1 MSGAMVARRKQRRD
15 VRAAAGIAPSTKGK
29 TMNKTI
35 ATIRRKNGNIET
47 VDITAKFSGM
57 SDDFFAHLRKA
68 NAKAGQEL
76 IKIEWTYDTDNS
88 YALEQEYKRGM
99 LEGGDGYIPDMT
111 KSPKYRKWTETKV
124 FS

>member
-1 MSGAMVARRKQRRD
+1 
-15 VRAAAGIAPSTKGK
+15 
-29 TMNKTI
+29 MNKTI
-35 ATIRRKNGNIET
+35 ATIRRKNGNIEN

-57 SDDFFAHLRKA
+57 SDDLFATLKKA

-88 YALEQEYKRGM
+88 YALEQEYKREM

-124 FS
+124 FA